1 MNSEALFMP
10 LRFWILEAV
19 SLTQARLAFNP
30 GQFCVSICFREYIYP
45 LCLLPLLFT
54 NQACLHCYYALSTL
68 FFCRAS
74 LYSCSGRF
82 RGLAA
87 ELHHTYPACRL
98 CVKSP
103 GQGNDEHCL
112 DMICR
117 PLTLHLDGLASHGIC
132 PEGLQKGVGDT

>member
-1 MNSEALFMP
+1 MNSEALFML
-10 LRFWILEAV
+10 LRSWILKAV
-19 SLTQARLAFNP
+19 SLTQARLAFDP
-30 GQFCVSICFREYIYP
+30 GQFCVSIYP

-54 NQACLHCYYALSTL
+54 TQACLHCYYALSTL

-87 ELHHTYPACRL
+87 KLHYTYPACRL

-112 DMICR
+112 DMLCR
-117 PLTLHLDGLASHGIC
+117 PLTLHLDGPASHGTC
-132 PEGLQKGVGDT
+132 PEGIQKGVGDP